1 VPQSFTDGVWLAE
14 PLLDHVVQL
23 WIFNQFQFD
32 EVYLDL
38 AMLDEHSVLDNLQ
51 NKYGQICLSEN
62 KENDS
67 LIEIMGKLQSQPI
80 Y

>member
-1 VPQSFTDGVWLAE
+1 
-14 PLLDHVVQL
+14 
-23 WIFNQFQFD
+23 
-32 EVYLDL
+32 
-38 AMLDEHSVLDNLQ
+38 MLDEHSVLDNLQ